1 MLLRAAIVILVM
13 LNLGAAG
20 WWLFQPMPGGVAAAS
35 SAPGLRLL
43 TEAEA
48 APATAPVGAATPSPA
63 PASTLTP
70 ASPAATPA
78 ASPAGAP
85 VTDAP
90 ATSAPATSAPATSAT
105 VRLPATAQA
114 PVCLR
119 FGPFPDPAA
128 RSAARAALA
137 AAGVA
142 ATAYD
147 ERARGVRGWKVFLP
161 AQPTREAA
169 VATAER
175 IKGAGVV
182 DLFVMTEGADANS
195 IALGRFS
202 SETGARKRQAELRG
216 KGVQAQVEP
225 VGGTPAQAWLDARLP
240 VTAERAA
247 LARIAASQPLDC
259 ARLR

>member
-20 WWLFQPMPGGVAAAS
+20 WWLFQPMPGAVAAAS
-35 SAPGLRLL
+35 GAPGLRLL
-43 TEAEA
+43 TETAA
-48 APATAPVGAATPSPA
+48 APATAPVAAATPSPA

-78 ASPAGAP
+78 ASPAGAA

-90 ATSAPATSAPATSAT
+90 ATSAPATSAT
-105 VRLPATAQA
+105 VPLPATAQA

-175 IKGAGVV
+175 IKAVGVV

-216 KGVQAQVEP
+216 KGVQAQVES

>member
-20 WWLFQPMPGGVAAAS
+20 WWRFQPQRGTAAELSAS
-35 SAPGLRLL
+35 TPGLRLL
-43 TEAEA
+43 KEAPAVPAPAAHATPDAAAVPSLA
-48 APATAPVGAATPSPA
+48 APAAL
-63 PASTLTP
+63 PASAP
-70 ASPAATPA
+70 GMDAAAPPPAAASAVEQPA
-78 ASPAGAP
+78 
-85 VTDAP
+85 
-90 ATSAPATSAPATSAT
+90 
-105 VRLPATAQA
+105 
-114 PVCLR
+114 VCLR
-119 FGPFPDPAA
+119 FGPFADPAA
-128 RSAARAALA
+128 RTNARTALA

-142 ATAYD
+142 AIAFD

-161 AQPTREAA
+161 AQPSREAA

-175 IKGAGVV
+175 LKAAGVA

-240 VTAERAA
+240 VGADRAA
-247 LARIAASQPLDC
+247 LARIARAQPLDC

>member
-20 WWLFQPMPGGVAAAS
+20 WWLFQPQPGVAAELSAS
-35 SAPGLRLL
+35 TPGLRLL
-43 TEAEA
+43 KEASPPSA
-48 APATAPVGAATPSPA
+48 ARARDAAAAAPSPA
-63 PASTLTP
+63 AAAAL
-70 ASPAATPA
+70 PAAPPGMDAAALPPA
-78 ASPAGAP
+78 APSAVEQPA
-85 VTDAP
+85 
-90 ATSAPATSAPATSAT
+90 
-105 VRLPATAQA
+105 
-114 PVCLR
+114 VCLR
-119 FGPFPDPAA
+119 FGPFADPAA
-128 RSAARAALA
+128 RNSARAALA

-142 ATAYD
+142 ATAFD

-161 AQPTREAA
+161 AQPSREAA

-175 IKGAGVV
+175 LKAAGVA

-202 SETGARKRQAELRG
+202 SETGARKRQAELRD

-240 VTAERAA
+240 GAVDRAA
-247 LARIAASQPLDC
+247 LARIARSQPLDC
-259 ARLR
+259 AQMR